1 MRDGGGRSVSET
13 LENTQRLEREF
24 LLPTYERFAVQFER
38 GEGVYLYDSE
48 GKRYLDFLSGIGV
61 NALGYGHP
69 AVSSVVQQQASN
81 LVHVSNL
88 FYNPYQ
94 GKLAQKLCAISGLDK
109 AFFSNSGTE
118 AWEAAIKLTRLY
130 AAKSLPNVQKTR
142 LLAMKNSFHGRT
154 IGSISTTGQDKYRK
168 PFEPAM
174 PDVTFVDFNNVADLE
189 RKFDSS
195 VAAVMLETIQG
206 EGGVQPV
213 AQEFLTATRALTKDS
228 GALLILD
235 EIQCGLGRTSQWFAY
250 QHYGITPD
258 MVTIAKPIA
267 GGLPLGAV
275 ICTNAVAESM
285 KPGLHGTTFGG
296 GPLACAAALA
306 VLSAIEHEGL
316 LEHVHSVGD
325 YFVSKLRSV
334 ARNNNCIRDVRGMGL
349 MVAAELDSSD
359 VAKAAVVA
367 MLEKGFVINRT
378 NEKVLRFLPPFLITT
393 DHVDQMVAALGEV
406 LASCLSKQAES
417 AHA

>member
-1 MRDGGGRSVSET
+1 
-13 LENTQRLEREF
+13 
-24 LLPTYERFAVQFER
+24 
-38 GEGVYLYDSE
+38 
-48 GKRYLDFLSGIGV
+48 
-61 NALGYGHP
+61 
-69 AVSSVVQQQASN
+69 VQQQASN

>member
-1 MRDGGGRSVSET
+1 
-13 LENTQRLEREF
+13 
-24 LLPTYERFAVQFER
+24 
-38 GEGVYLYDSE
+38 
-48 GKRYLDFLSGIGV
+48 
-61 NALGYGHP
+61 
-69 AVSSVVQQQASN
+69 
-81 LVHVSNL
+81 
-88 FYNPYQ
+88 
-94 GKLAQKLCAISGLDK
+94 
-109 AFFSNSGTE
+109 
-118 AWEAAIKLTRLY
+118 
-130 AAKSLPNVQKTR
+130 
-142 LLAMKNSFHGRT
+142 
-154 IGSISTTGQDKYRK
+154 
-168 PFEPAM
+168 
-174 PDVTFVDFNNVADLE
+174 
-189 RKFDSS
+189 
-195 VAAVMLETIQG
+195 
-206 EGGVQPV
+206 
-213 AQEFLTATRALTKDS
+213 
-228 GALLILD
+228 LD